1 MQLCSYYIIKG
12 NDLVFYL
19 QGPHIFRII
28 VRGMIYLND
37 HTEELN
43 IGQALERVSQQ
54 RRELALRYVKDS
66 DRRLSLAVYL
76 LLQEALE
83 NEYGVTGDL
92 TFGFGPHGKP
102 FLQDYPQ
109 IHFNLSHCPGVALCV
124 VSDAPVGCDVEGV
137 PSVLDLDVCRRV
149 FSEEEQTFI
158 LASPSPTLSFAR
170 LWTQKEAFL
179 KYTGEGLTDHFPI
192 VRAIRSE
199 TIVAPSGAYVYTI
212 CRHP

>member
-1 MQLCSYYIIKG
+1 M
-12 NDLVFYL
+12 V
-19 QGPHIFRII
+19 
-28 VRGMIYLND
+28 YLND
-37 HTEELN
+37 HTEGLD
-43 IGQALERVSQQ
+43 IGRALERVSLQ
-54 RRELALRYVKDS
+54 RRQLALRYVKAS

-83 NEYGVTGDL
+83 KEYGVTGDL

-102 FLQDYPQ
+102 FLKDYPQ

-149 FSEEEQTFI
+149 FSEEEQTLI
-158 LASPSPTLSFAR
+158 LASPSPTLSFAC

-179 KYTGEGLTDHFPI
+179 KYTGEGLTDLFPI
-192 VRAIRSE
+192 VKDVRSE
-199 TIVAPSGAYVYTI
+199 TIIAPSGAYVYTI
-212 CRHP
+212 CRQP